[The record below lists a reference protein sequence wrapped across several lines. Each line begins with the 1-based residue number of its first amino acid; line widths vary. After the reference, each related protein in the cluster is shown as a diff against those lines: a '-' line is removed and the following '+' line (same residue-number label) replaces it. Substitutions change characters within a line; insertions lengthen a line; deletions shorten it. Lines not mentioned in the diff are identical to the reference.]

1 MDIKKVGFA
10 IVAIGAAI
18 LGAGC
23 IDGGPAPTVTS
34 EPTQE
39 QTYGRSTQ
47 IQQPERNDNAI
58 FIILVEEMCF
68 DLTRYLNDL
77 GTCVS
82 DGNYMDGY
90 TAAVRL
96 ESLADVYIEAV
107 NECVVTDDMQK
118 AKSLVVASLG
128 EMKLGAIDC
137 QAGLPKIGTD
147 VDKVKLLKGLG
158 HFEIAVEYLE
168 EIEGIWTNTK

>member
-18 LGAGC
+18 FGCGC
-23 IDGGPAPTVTS
+23 IDGNTTSTSTLGPIP
-34 EPTQE
+34 E
-39 QTYGRSTQ
+39 QTFWISTQ
-47 IQQPERNDNAI
+47 IPQPERNDNAI
-58 FIILVEEMCF
+58 FIILVEEMSY
-68 DLTRYLNDL
+68 DLSRYLDNL
-77 GTCVS
+77 GTCVG

-96 ESLADVYIEAV
+96 ESLADVYTDAV

-118 AKSLVVASLG
+118 AKSLVIASLG
-128 EMKLGAIDC
+128 EIKLGAIDC

-147 VDKVKLLKGLG
+147 VDKTKLLEGLG
-158 HFEIAVEYLE
+158 HFKIAVEYLE
-168 EIEGIWTNTK
+168 EIE